1 MVVKLKMWWQKLIVI
16 SCEYTGHWV
25 TDQGLDVLTPL
36 STSTADRLLEDLG
49 IAEYM
54 ETVMC
59 DRSTS
64 PYSPSVS
71 QKVRKPH
78 HF

>member
-1 MVVKLKMWWQKLIVI
+1 M
-16 SCEYTGHWV
+16 
-25 TDQGLDVLTPL
+25 
-36 STSTADRLLEDLG
+36 ADRLLEDLG

-71 QKVRKPH
+71 GWNSCKFVLLRSYCSILWYCRFYGPVYSH
-78 HF
+78 DITINFRRHIFNLTTMVS